1 MDLTDS
7 LAFESFVFF
16 LLHRYFSTASSTSAN
31 RQKLANNILDLYNQF
46 QLDGIDID
54 WEYPGQA
61 GNDGNVIS
69 PNDSANYLLFLQ
81 TLRKTLPSAAKITA
95 ATMTVPFADSQGN
108 PMREVSAFAK
118 VLDWILIM
126 NYDSWGCEFLFCVFL
141 CFHLCFG
148 FLLVFDPIAYLCIAC
163 VGFFGVGLD
172 LAPSSTLSDMHNL
185 HD

>member
-1 MDLTDS
+1 ME
-7 LAFESFVFF
+7 FESFLFF
-16 LLHRYFSTASSTSAN
+16 PLHRYFSTASSTSAN
-31 RQKLANNILDLYNQF
+31 RQKLANNILALYNQF

-95 ATMTVPFADSQGN
+95 ATMTVPFADSQGS
-108 PMREVSAFAK
+108 PMRDVSAFAK

-126 NYDSWGCEFLFCVFL
+126 NYDSWGCEFLFYVFR
-141 CFHLCFG
+141 CFHLC
-148 FLLVFDPIAYLCIAC
+148 L
-163 VGFFGVGLD
+163 GFFGFWPYCLFVHRMRRLLWRWIGSCSIL
-172 LAPSSTLSDMHNL
+172 NFI
-185 HD
+185 